1 MTPRSQGELVTV
13 RSTRGVQLHGILY
26 RTEGQNTTIIPV
38 HGSFGNFYANTFIPV
53 MARIYG
59 SVGLNFLSIN
69 VSAHDGLAEGD
80 RNGVFEYVGGSRT
93 EFTEC
98 LYDLEGAVAFARTF
112 SERIVLQGHS
122 LGCDRVLHYL
132 LNSSTTGCD
141 VVLLSPCDS
150 YQLQANWLAPETVEE
165 QIHRLKSESSN
176 GPEFDWLPPREYGVK
191 GEGDWT
197 YVIPITRKAFLSIA
211 EGPPYRLMKI
221 KAPADFKIDQRALI
235 YIGGKDALQVWPHEV
250 MFSYLRERFSYVEEV
265 YVPGGDHM
273 LGGCEEDVVV
283 QIAQWALNTLR

>member
-1 MTPRSQGELVTV
+1 M
-13 RSTRGVQLHGILY
+13 QLHGILY
-26 RTEGQNTTIIPV
+26 SQAGQDTTIIHV
-38 HGSFGNFYANTFIPV
+38 HGSFGNFYANPIIPV

-59 SVGLNFLSIN
+59 SAGISFLSIN

-112 SERIVLQGHS
+112 SERVVLQGHS

-132 LNSSTTGCD
+132 LNSSTGCD
-141 VVLLSPCDS
+141 LVLLSPCDS
-150 YQLQANWLAPETVEE
+150 YQLQADWLAPETVEE
-165 QIHRLKSESSN
+165 QIHRLKNQSPSDL
-176 GPEFDWLPPREYGVK
+176 EFDWLPAREYGVK

-197 YVIPITRKAFLSIA
+197 YVIPITRRAFLSIA

-221 KAPADFKIDQRALI
+221 KAPADFRIERRALI

-250 MFSYLRERFSYVEEV
+250 MFSYLRERIRHVEEV
-265 YVPGGDHM
+265 YVPSGDHM
-273 LGGCEEDVVV
+273 LGGCEEAVAAR
-283 QIAQWALNTLR
+283 IAQWVSKAIG